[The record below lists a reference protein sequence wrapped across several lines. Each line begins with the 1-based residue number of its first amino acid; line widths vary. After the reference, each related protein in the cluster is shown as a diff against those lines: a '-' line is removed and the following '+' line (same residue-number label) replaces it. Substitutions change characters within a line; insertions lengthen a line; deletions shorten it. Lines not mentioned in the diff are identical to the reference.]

1 MYGHSAPPLRVTC
14 DEPAEHPAP
23 VPRAGVIRCFKG
35 WGAPKRLESAMHADN
50 IASVSSTN
58 SSAPWQYTIEMNFGC
73 SGVTA

>member
-1 MYGHSAPPLRVTC
+1 
-14 DEPAEHPAP
+14 